1 MFIILSLSYMIVGGE
16 NATAGAWPWQVSIHV
31 VGFGHN
37 CGGTLITK
45 DWVLSAAQCFQS
57 QNESDTV
64 MYFGRLNQSGSNPNE
79 ASRTASRII
88 NHPGYV
94 GAPYDN
100 DIALVQLSSSVNFT
114 DYIRPVCLA
123 AAGSVFGGGTE
134 SWVTGWG
141 RLQPG
146 GQVPDILQEVMIPI
160 VNNSACAN
168 AYGGRITSNMICAG
182 LLNQGGKDSCQ
193 GDGGGPM
200 VSKSG
205 SLWIQSGIVSFG
217 KGCAEPKY
225 PGVYSRVSQY
235 QDWIKSNTGSNPPG
249 FVEFNTEKPTSNSN
263 FGSVPNLLLFPLSL
277 TFSLIPVSL
286 SLFLKTV

>member
-1 MFIILSLSYMIVGGE
+1 M
-16 NATAGAWPWQVSIHV
+16 Q
-31 VGFGHN
+31 
-37 CGGTLITK
+37 TLLHKICP
-45 DWVLSAAQCFQS
+45 LIC
-57 QNESDTV
+57 
-64 MYFGRLNQSGSNPNE
+64 
-79 ASRTASRII
+79 
-88 NHPGYV
+88 
-94 GAPYDN
+94 
-100 DIALVQLSSSVNFT
+100 
-114 DYIRPVCLA
+114 
-123 AAGSVFGGGTE
+123 
-134 SWVTGWG
+134 VT
-141 RLQPG
+141 
-146 GQVPDILQEVMIPI
+146 GQVPDILQEVMIPV

-168 AYGGRITSNMICAG
+168 AYGGVNISITSNMICAG

-193 GDGGGPM
+193 
-200 VSKSG
+200 SG